1 MFPFPTFFSPSHAL
15 TLFKKVNSMPD
26 LYFSNYATGQTVQ
39 KLWAQ
44 WLFFLLQGEQ
54 KQTFAKNAKKLC

>member
-1 MFPFPTFFSPSHAL
+1 
-15 TLFKKVNSMPD
+15 MPD